1 MKWTIRP
8 LTPDLWP
15 ALEELFGKNGACNGC
30 WCMYWRIGARYR
42 KRLRNVNKV
51 AFRNIVKSGPPPG
64 LLVFDGDIAVGW
76 CQLTPRDALPWLNKS
91 WRLKRVDEA
100 PVWSVSCFYVRIGY
114 RRCGVTAALIRAAL
128 KEAERAKAPAL
139 EAYPLDA
146 MRTPSA
152 PVPDTRPH
160 LHAPDLRSL
169 LVIRHRDRSCAMNST
184 ALLRQGQKRKRNCD
198 LILAGRKPPSS

>member
-1 MKWTIRP
+1 VKWTIRP

-152 PVPDTRPH
+152 SGTGYASTFARAGFKIVACHTPPRPIMRYEFNSAFATRTEEK
-160 LHAPDLRSL
+160 A
-169 LVIRHRDRSCAMNST
+169 
-184 ALLRQGQKRKRNCD
+184 
-198 LILAGRKPPSS
+198 